1 MKDSK
6 TNRAAAVDQI
16 ARFGAIEPLNDA
28 QLVELT
34 KTAVDHFDTRADL
47 ELAVSVWVQTR
58 ERCPRPFELIDL
70 AHLRRSLSQRATKCD
85 GSCDD
90 GWIIREDRRS
100 TIDGVRPVSVAYP
113 CICRPPLPR
122 EAPETKSLGSK
133 LPVSVSDMATQ
144 PRQRTVGATDSRSA
158 RATPQVHGGLGTAV
172 HAAPS

>member
-47 ELAVSVWVQTR
+47 ELAVGVWVQTR
-58 ERCPRPFELIDL
+58 ERCPKPFELIDL
-70 AHLRRSLSQRATKCD
+70 AQLRRSLSRRATKCD

-90 GWIIREDRRS
+90 GWIIRE
-100 TIDGVRPVSVAYP
+100 
-113 CICRPPLPR
+113 
-122 EAPETKSLGSK
+122 ETSGGS
-133 LPVSVSDMATQ
+133 
-144 PRQRTVGATDSRSA
+144 
-158 RATPQVHGGLGTAV
+158 
-172 HAAPS
+172 